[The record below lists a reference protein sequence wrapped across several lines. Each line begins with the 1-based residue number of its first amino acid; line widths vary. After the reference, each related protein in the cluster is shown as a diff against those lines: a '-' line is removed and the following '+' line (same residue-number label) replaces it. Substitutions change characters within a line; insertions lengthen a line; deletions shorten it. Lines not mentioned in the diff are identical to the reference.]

1 MTNNQGKKPD
11 DKLADPYNYSFVGH
25 DVGCPRCQ
33 GYNLSEITVLR
44 EHNERWLSRIA
55 DLEEAFKKM
64 RAIYVENNETEALDK
79 MVDIIEKVLRH
90 G

>member
-1 MTNNQGKKPD
+1 MTAFAFDPALDTVPD
-11 DKLADPYNYSFVGH
+11 PAEDAIGVLRREV
-25 DVGCPRCQ
+25 
-33 GYNLSEITVLR
+33 TVLR
-44 EHNERWLSRIA
+44 EHNERWLNRIA
-55 DLEEAFKKM
+55 ELEEAFRKM